1 MILAWTCSLLS
12 VQSCVT
18 IFILWLWG
26 VTEDNASSHDRV
38 KSTFLS
44 HYQLTYPVAF
54 IITLISTEAWLSFS
68 RNCDSVFILLWRKAI
83 LLGTAK
89 EENESQEKRTS
100 QSFGNE
106 RSINCQLTDIGK
118 RYFPNI
124 TVDLP
129 LECTRLHKDIQKHWT
144 STQSNASRTTRI
156 FRLISVSYSIDT
168 L

>member
-1 MILAWTCSLLS
+1 MRPFVSHLLLLS
-12 VQSCVT
+12 SCD
-18 IFILWLWG
+18 LWG

-44 HYQLTYPVAF
+44 HYRLAHPVAF

-68 RNCDSVFILLWRKAI
+68 RNYDSVFILLWRKAI

-89 EENESQEKRTS
+89 EENESQEKSTS

-124 TVDLP
+124 TFDFP
-129 LECTRLHKDIQKHWT
+129 LECASGFTKTFK
-144 STQSNASRTTRI
+144 STGQVPKVMHQERPV
-156 FRLISVSYSIDT
+156 FLV
-168 L
+168 